1 MDLDRTRG
9 HGPRRAGHSS
19 YEFVGRSRTLVRVL
33 SIEQDVAAQADAKG
47 AVTSWSAL
55 RPEAVRAV
63 KRTLDEIE
71 KAGGGWTFAKLTIAN
86 AALRELAGA

>member
-1 MDLDRTRG
+1 MLTEQAALTG
-9 HGPRRAGHSS
+9 SVMAFAGKA
-19 YEFVGRSRTLVRVL
+19 EAG
-33 SIEQDVAAQADAKG
+33 EAAHLAKG
-47 AVTSWSAL
+47 AVTSWSSL